1 MGAYFIFRFFS
12 QIKEIYFLGSC
23 CLWFVLGICNAGTS
37 ANKEAFKQLG
47 DIFLCIRVN
56 RRSLI
61 HIFAVPECL
70 TLRQWELSFLFMLF
84 ISTEHT

>member
-1 MGAYFIFRFFS
+1 MGAYFRFFS
-12 QIKEIYFLGSC
+12 QIREIYCLGSC
-23 CLWFVLGICNAGTS
+23 CLWFVLGIYNAGTS

-47 DIFLCIRVN
+47 DIFQRICIN

-70 TLRQWELSFLFMLF
+70 TLRQWDLSFLFVIF
-84 ISTEHT
+84 ISTKHT